1 MIIGGHTNTFLWNGD
16 VPPNLKFVPKGAYPT
31 VVRKANS
38 GNKVLVVQTNGYG
51 RYLGDLEMSFDS
63 NGKVVSYSNSPI
75 LLKNSIPMDQNLKS
89 SVEFYRKQV
98 MGKMDT
104 KVGYTQTFLDGER
117 PKVRL
122 EECSFGSFLADAMAH
137 EMKVKIA
144 FVNSGSIKGSF
155 YQGTFLIKFG
165 RKIGQNKF
173 YIII

>member
-1 MIIGGHTNTFLWNGD
+1 MIIGGHTNTFLWNGP
-16 VPPNLKFVPKGAYPT
+16 VPNNLRFVPKGEYPT
-31 VVRKANS
+31 VVRKAR
-38 GNKVLVVQTNGYG
+38 GEKVLVVQTNGYG

-63 NGKVVSYSNSPI
+63 NGKVVSWSNSPI

-104 KVGYTQTFLDGER
+104 KVGSTQTFLDGER

-137 EMKVKIA
+137 EMKVEIA

-155 YQGTFLIKFG
+155 YEGMLLLKAE
-165 RKIGQNKF
+165 NKNWTE
-173 YIII
+173 